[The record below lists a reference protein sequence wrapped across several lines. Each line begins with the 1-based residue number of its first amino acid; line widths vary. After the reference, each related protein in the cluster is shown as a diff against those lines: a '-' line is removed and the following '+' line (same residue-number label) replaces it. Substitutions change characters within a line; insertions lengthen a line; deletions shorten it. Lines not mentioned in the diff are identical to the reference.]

1 MNGIRMARKVIL
13 NFEKKR
19 GIKNRVRKLIVKEK
33 EITDPKEDLFIYLL
47 LLLLLL
53 LLLILLLLLS

>member
-33 EITDPKEDLFIYLL
+33 EITDPKEDLFIYYYYYYYYY
-47 LLLLLL
+47 
-53 LLLILLLLLS
+53 